1 METRDL
7 IRELSTLGGPS
18 GFEEPAAKRIA
29 EILAPLAD
37 EVKTDVMGNVIAVKR
52 CGVSGAKRLML
63 EAHMDEIGLIVTGY
77 DKGFLR
83 FSTLGGLDNRMLP
96 ALEVRVLADEKTY
109 YGVID
114 TMPPHVL
121 TADEMDKAFAA
132 DKLRINVGLSEE
144 AAKASIP
151 LGTPVV
157 FASGCTELGE
167 SRLCGKSLDDRAC
180 VAIIIKALE
189 AVQNDKLDMDLILMV
204 STQEE
209 VGGRGATTGTFA
221 MEPDYAVAVD
231 VTHAE
236 TPDAKKGETLRMCGG
251 PAIGV
256 GPNMNHNITNA
267 LIGLAKE
274 KNWPYQIEV
283 MRGSSGTDGWEIQ
296 VSREGVSTAVVS
308 LPLRYMHTPVEVI
321 DLEDAEGIIRLLA
334 ELVRR
339 AGEVL

>member
-1 METRDL
+1 METREL
-7 IRELSTLGGPS
+7 ICELATLGAPS

-52 CGVSGAKRLML
+52 CGNPKARRLML

-83 FSTLGGLDNRMLP
+83 FETLGGMDPKMLP
-96 ALEVRVLADEKTY
+96 ALEVRVLAEKPC

-114 TMPPHVL
+114 SMPPHVL
-121 TADEMDKAFAA
+121 SAADMEKAFPA

-144 AAKASIP
+144 EAKARIP

-157 FASGCTELGE
+157 FASGCTELGAT
-167 SRLCGKSLDDRAC
+167 RLCGKSLDDRAC
-180 VAIIIKALE
+180 VAILIKALE
-189 AVQNDKLDMDLILMV
+189 AVQNDKLDMDVILLV

-209 VGGRGATTGTFA
+209 VGGRGATTGAFA

-231 VTHAE
+231 VTHGE
-236 TPDAKKGETLRMCGG
+236 TPDAKKSETLKMCGG
-251 PAIGV
+251 AAIGV

-267 LIGLAKE
+267 LIGIAKE
-274 KNWPYQIEV
+274 NDWPYQIEV

-308 LPLRYMHTPVEVI
+308 LPLRYMHTPVEVV
-321 DLEDAEGIIRLLA
+321 DLEDVENIIRLLA

>member
-1 METRDL
+1 MDTKEL
-7 IRELSTLGGPS
+7 IRELSALGGPS
-18 GFEEPAAKRIA
+18 GFEAPAAKRIA
-29 EILAPLAD
+29 ELLSPLAD
-37 EVKTDVMGNVIAVKR
+37 EVKTDRMGNVIAVKR
-52 CGVSGAKRLML
+52 CGVPGAKKLML

-83 FSTLGGLDNRMLP
+83 FATLGGMDSKMLP
-96 ALEVRVLADEKTY
+96 ALEVRVLADKPV

-121 TADEMDKAFAA
+121 TAAEMDKAFDP

-144 AAKASIP
+144 ETKARIP

-157 FASGCTELGE
+157 FASLCTELGE
-167 SRLCGKSLDDRAC
+167 TRLCGKSLDDRAC
-180 VAIIIKALE
+180 VAILIRVLE
-189 AVQNDKLDMDLILMV
+189 AVQNEKLDMDLILLI

-209 VGGRGATTGTFA
+209 VGGRGAVTGTFA

-231 VTHAE
+231 VTHAH
-236 TPDAKKGETLRMCGG
+236 TPDAKKSDTLEMCGG
-251 PAIGV
+251 AAIGV
-256 GPNMNHNITNA
+256 GPNMNHNITSA
-267 LIGLAKE
+267 LIGIAKE

-308 LPLRYMHTPVEVI
+308 LPLRYMHTPVEVV
-321 DLEDAEGIIRLLA
+321 DVEDAENIVRLLA
-334 ELVRR
+334 EFVRR

>member
-1 METRDL
+1 METKEL
-7 IRELSTLGGPS
+7 IRELSALGGPS
-18 GFEEPAAKRIA
+18 GFEAPAAARIA
-29 EILAPLAD
+29 ELLRPLAD
-37 EVKTDVMGNVIAVKR
+37 EVKTDRMGNVIAVKS
-52 CGVSGAKRLML
+52 CGTPNARRLML

-83 FSTLGGLDNRMLP
+83 FATLGGVDPRMLP
-96 ALEVRVLADEKTY
+96 ALEVRVLADEPC

-121 TADEMDKAFAA
+121 SAEEMDKAFAA
-132 DKLRINVGLSEE
+132 DKLRINVGMAEDE
-144 AAKASIP
+144 AKARIP

-157 FASGCTELGE
+157 FATGCTELGE
-167 SRLCGKSLDDRAC
+167 TRLCGKSLDDRAC
-180 VAIIIKALE
+180 VAILIKTLE
-189 AVQNDKLDMDLILMV
+189 AVQNDKLDMDLILLI

-221 MEPDYAVAVD
+221 MDPDYAVAVD
-231 VTHAE
+231 VTHAH
-236 TPDAKKGETLRMCGG
+236 TPDAKKSETLEMCGG
-251 PAIGV
+251 AAIGV

-267 LIGLAKE
+267 LIGIAKE
-274 KNWPYQIEV
+274 NNWPYQIEV

-296 VSREGVSTAVVS
+296 ISREGVSTAVVS

-321 DLEDAEGIIRLLA
+321 DVEDAENIIRLLA
-334 ELVRR
+334 ELVRK

>member
-1 METRDL
+1 MDTKEL
-7 IRELSTLGGPS
+7 IRELADIGAPS
-18 GFEEPAAKRIA
+18 GFEEPATARIA
-29 EILAPLAD
+29 QLLEPLAD
-37 EVKTDVMGNVIAVKR
+37 EVKTDRMGNVIAVRR
-52 CGVSGAKRLML
+52 CGNPGAKRLML

-83 FSTLGGLDNRMLP
+83 FASLGGVDSRMLP
-96 ALEVRVLADEKTY
+96 ALEVCVLAGDGI

-121 TADEMDKAFAA
+121 SAEEMDKSFAA
-132 DKLRINVGLSEE
+132 DKLRINVGMTEE
-144 AAKASIP
+144 EVKEKIP
-151 LGTPVV
+151 LGTPVS
-157 FASGCTELGE
+157 FASVCTELGQT
-167 SRLCGKSLDDRAC
+167 RLCGKSLDDRAC
-180 VAIIIKALE
+180 VAILIKTLE
-189 AVQNDKLDMDLILMV
+189 AVQNEKLDMDLILLV

-221 MEPDYAVAVD
+221 MDPDYAVAVD
-231 VTHAE
+231 VTHAH
-236 TPDAKKGETLRMCGG
+236 TPDAKKSETLDICGG
-251 PAIGV
+251 AAIGV

-267 LIGLAKE
+267 LINISKE
-274 KNWPYQIEV
+274 NNWPYQIEV

-321 DLEDAEGIIRLLA
+321 DVEDAESIIRLLA
-334 ELVRR
+334 ELVCK

>member
-1 METRDL
+1 MDTKEL
-7 IRELSTLGGPS
+7 IRELSSLAGPS
-18 GFEEPAAKRIA
+18 GFEEPAAARIA
-29 EILAPLAD
+29 ELLRPLAD
-37 EVKTDVMGNVIAVKR
+37 EVRTDRMGNVIAVKR
-52 CGVSGAKRLML
+52 CGTPCAKRLML

-83 FSTLGGLDNRMLP
+83 FATLGGVDPRMLP
-96 ALEVRVLADEKTY
+96 ALEVRVLADQTY
-109 YGVID
+109 YGLID

-121 TADEMDKAFAA
+121 TAAEMDKAFDAE
-132 DKLRINVGLSEE
+132 KLRINVGMSEEE
-144 AAKASIP
+144 AAKKIP

-157 FASGCTELGE
+157 FASGCTELGQT
-167 SRLCGKSLDDRAC
+167 RLCGKSLDDRAC
-180 VAIIIKALE
+180 VAIVIKTLE
-189 AVQNDKLDMDLILMV
+189 AVQDEKLDMDLLLLI

-231 VTHAE
+231 VTFGE
-236 TPDAKKGETLRMCGG
+236 SPDARKSETMTMCGG
-251 PAIGV
+251 PAIAV

-267 LIGLAKE
+267 LIGISKE

-283 MRGSSGTDGWEIQ
+283 IRGSSGTDGWEIQ

-321 DLEDAEGIIRLLA
+321 DVEDAENIVRLLS

>member
-7 IRELSTLGGPS
+7 IRELSALGAPS
-18 GFEEPAAKRIA
+18 GFEEPAAARVA
-29 EILAPLAD
+29 ELLTPLAD
-37 EVKTDVMGNVIAVKR
+37 EVRTDVMGNVIAVKR
-52 CGVSGAKRLML
+52 CGVPGAKKLML

-77 DKGFLR
+77 DKDFLR
-83 FSTLGGLDNRMLP
+83 FASLGGVDARILP
-96 ALEVRVLADEKTY
+96 AMEVRVLTEKPC

-121 TADEMDKAFAA
+121 SAEEMNNSFPADR
-132 DKLRINVGLSEE
+132 LRINVGLSEE
-144 AAKASIP
+144 EAQSRVP

-167 SRLCGKSLDDRAC
+167 TRLCGKSLDDRAC
-180 VAIIIKALE
+180 AAILIKVLE
-189 AVQNDKLDMDLILMV
+189 AVQGEKLDMDLILLF

-209 VGGRGATTGTFA
+209 VGGRGATKGTVA
-221 MEPDYAVAVD
+221 MDPDYAVAVD
-231 VTHAE
+231 VTFGDA
-236 TPDAKKGETLRMCGG
+236 PDCKKSETLKLCGG
-251 PAIGV
+251 AAIAV

-267 LIGLAKE
+267 LIGIAKE

-283 MRGSSGTDGWEIQ
+283 IRASSGTDGWEIQ

-308 LPLRYMHTPVEVI
+308 LPLRYMHTPVEVV
-321 DLEDAEGIIRLLA
+321 DLEDAENIIRLLA